1 MLGAA
6 GVSWWMWRPAPARRE
21 GGPNV
26 LLITVDTL
34 RADALGAYG
43 NPRAATPWMDRLA
56 AEGVRFTDAHAHNVV
71 TLPSHANILSG
82 RLPTEHGVRDNS
94 GFRFPAGVE
103 TLATLLKARGYR
115 TGAFVSA
122 FPVAARFGLA
132 RGFDVYEDHFV
143 DAASRPAFLVQ
154 ERRGAETVALARAW
168 LDAERGRPA
177 LAWVH
182 VYEPHFP
189 YEPPEPL
196 ASRFASEP
204 YAGEVA
210 AADEALRP
218 LLEPILAA
226 GRDGDTLVV
235 LTADHGESLGEH
247 GEATHGIFAYEGTL
261 RVPLVLYQP
270 GLLRPRVV
278 EAPAAHVDLLPTVLD
293 ALGLPAPAGLPGRS
307 LLPGAAGGPGGGGAT
322 YFEALSGS
330 LNRGWAPLHGVIRDR
345 VKYVDLP
352 IPELYDL
359 ARDPGEG
366 TNLAAREGSRRETLS
381 GVLASFRSG
390 DRGPHRTRED
400 AETRERLRGLG
411 YLAGGAAAPAAGY
424 TEEDD
429 PKRLIALDTLL
440 KEVADLYLAGDLQ
453 GAVARCRDLVRRRPG
468 MAVSLLHL
476 AHLERESGNL
486 GAAVDAL
493 RQALALDPGDTEVA
507 SLLGGYLAQ
516 AGRAREAADLL
527 EPYAA
532 RADPDVQ
539 VLVARAL
546 ALAKLGRPQ
555 EALATLARAREADP
569 GNAML
574 LVDVG
579 TVHLMANAREP
590 ARKAFEDALAQNP
603 RVARAHS
610 SLGAMD
616 AEEGRVAEAFGH
628 WKAAVAL
635 DSREHDKILALGLGL
650 WRAGRPEGRPCL
662 EFFLTSAPPA
672 VYARQIEGVRGLLAA
687 ARPGS

>member
-1 MLGAA
+1 VQRATS
-6 GVSWWMWRPAPARRE
+6 VDRR
-21 GGPNV
+21 GGPDV

-34 RADALGAYG
+34 RADALGSYG

-56 AEGVRFTDAHAHNVV
+56 GEGVRFADAHAHNVV
-71 TLPSHANILSG
+71 TLPSHVNILSG
-82 RLPTEHGVRDNS
+82 RLPTDHGVRDNS
-94 GFRFPAGVE
+94 GFRFPPAID

-132 RGFDVYEDHFV
+132 RGFDVYEDAFA
-143 DAASRPAFLVQ
+143 DAASRPAFLMQ
-154 ERRGAETVALARAW
+154 ERRGPETVALARGW
-168 LDAERGRPA
+168 LDAQQGAPTF
-177 LAWVH
+177 AWVH
-182 VYEPHFP
+182 IYEPHFP
-189 YEPPEPL
+189 YAPPEPF
-196 ASRFASEP
+196 AARFASEP

-210 AADEALRP
+210 ATDAALQP
-218 LLEPILAA
+218 LLEPLLAA
-226 GRDGDTLVV
+226 GRDGRTLVV

-270 GLLRPRVV
+270 RLLTPGVV
-278 EAPAAHVDLLPTVLD
+278 TTPAAHVDVLPTVLD
-293 ALGLPAPAGLPGRS
+293 ALGLPVPPGLPGRS
-307 LLPGAAGGPGGGGAT
+307 LLPAAAGRADEGGT
-322 YFEALSGS
+322 VYFEALSGS

-359 ARDPGEG
+359 ARDPGEA
-366 TNLAAREGSRRETLS
+366 TNLAARDGARRETLR
-381 GVLASFRSG
+381 GLMAAFRSA
-390 DRGPHRTRED
+390 DRAPGRSRED

-411 YLAGGAAAPAAGY
+411 YLAGGAAVPPAGY

-429 PKRLIALDTLL
+429 PKRLIGLDTLL
-440 KEVADLYLAGDLQ
+440 QEIADRYLSGDLP
-453 GAVARCRDLVRRRPG
+453 GALARCRELVRRRPG

-486 GAAVDAL
+486 TAAVDAL

-507 SLLGGYLAQ
+507 SLLGGYLTQ
-516 AGRAREAADLL
+516 AGRPREAADLL

-532 RADPDVQ
+532 RPDPDVQ

-546 ALAKLGRPQ
+546 ALARLRQPQ
-555 EALATLARAREADP
+555 AALATLARAREVDP
-569 GNAML
+569 SNAMI

-579 TVHLMANAREP
+579 TVHLMAEAREP
-590 ARKAFEDALAQNP
+590 ARKAFEDALALNP

-610 SLGAMD
+610 SLGAMA
-616 AEEGRVAEAFGH
+616 AEEGRAEAAAAH
-628 WKAAVAL
+628 WKAAVAA
-635 DSREHDKILALGLGL
+635 DPREHDKILALGLGL
-650 WRAGRPEGRPCL
+650 WRQGRPEGRPYL
-662 EFFLTSAPPA
+662 EFFVTSAPPA

-687 ARPGS
+687 GRPRG